1 MSVSSLSDTIFT
13 SMLGRSSALMGTEAR
28 GDANAMPRTT
38 ATAAATTAARL
49 CCVVEEDTKI
59 DGERASMET
68 CNYRVDTRERGV
80 AGGGEVN

>member
-59 DGERASMET
+59 DGERAWK
-68 CNYRVDTRERGV
+68 RVITELTHGRGV